1 MVHPSPAQGKLPL
14 AIIGAGRV
22 GSTLAVAL
30 YAMGYPITAVWSRT
44 PAHAADLAARVG
56 AIVPA
61 LESVAEGASLTL
73 IAVSDDSL
81 AELSARLASS
91 GVWRVGHMVAH
102 CSGVLPAAV
111 LAPVA
116 EQGALIGGFHPLAA
130 ISEREQ
136 ILPRGITFAVEA
148 AEPLRGILWQMA
160 RDIHGY
166 PFDLDPAGRSLYH
179 AAAVIASN
187 YTVVLAALAADLLE
201 HAGVETDETLR
212 AILPLL
218 HSTLSNLERAGLP
231 DALTGPLVRGDA
243 GTVSRHLAALDAT
256 NSRVADV
263 YRALG
268 AATLPLAAA
277 RGGLDLATLDLL
289 KNVLATAPHMED
301 RCESPFAI
309 SSV

>member
-1 MVHPSPAQGKLPL
+1 MVDPSPAQGKLPL

-22 GSTLAVAL
+22 GSTLALAL
-30 YAMGYPITAVWSRT
+30 HGIGYPITGVWSRT
-44 PAHAADLAARVG
+44 SAHATDLAARVG
-56 AIVPA
+56 ATVPA
-61 LESVAEGASLTL
+61 LESVAERASLTL

-81 AELSARLASS
+81 AELSAQLASR
-91 GVWRVGHMVAH
+91 GVWRAGQMVAH
-102 CSGVLPAAV
+102 CSGVLPVAV

-116 EQGALIGGFHPLAA
+116 EQGVLTGGFHPLAA

-136 ILPRGITFAVEA
+136 LLPRGITFAVES

-166 PFDLDPAGRSLYH
+166 PFDLNPAGRSLYH

-187 YTVVLAALAADLLE
+187 YTVVLGALAADLLE
-201 HAGVETDETLR
+201 HAGVETDEALR

-218 HSTLSNLERAGLP
+218 HSTLSNIERAGLP

-256 NSRVADV
+256 NSRIATV

-268 AATLPLAAA
+268 VATLPLAAV
-277 RGGLDLATLDLL
+277 RGSLDAATLELL
-289 KNVLATAPHMED
+289 KTALAIAPHMED